1 MAILVRL
8 YWLIRHLL
16 SESGAAARRRTPP
29 RWRSWPLRGCFNDVG
44 THLAYRVEPQALQ

>member
-16 SESGAAARRRTPP
+16 SKRERRRSTPQ
-29 RWRSWPLRGCFNDVG
+29 RWRSWPLRERFNDVG
-44 THLAYRVEPQALQ
+44 TRLAYWAEPQALQ